1 MEDANKLAGD
11 TGKSALRPPHW
22 LDLVT
27 QISLCGRQMRRMLGE
42 VTLPWNLSD
51 TEFLCLWSC
60 AQGAGNGMAQHDLAV
75 SLGVSAAQMSGLV
88 YDLRDRG
95 LLVLERPARDRRR
108 QQLRITGAGQ
118 LLLHRVLESMTGL
131 LAELDR
137 QVPGDDQHRLH
148 WELSKLNTLAHPPAT
163 GYSSNGPENDRPMRR
178 AS

>member
-1 MEDANKLAGD
+1 MEDANGSAG
-11 TGKSALRPPHW
+11 GERRPEQGPTHW
-22 LDLVT
+22 LELVT
-27 QISLCGRQMRRMLGE
+27 QISLCGRQLRRLLGE

-60 AQGAGNGMAQHDLAV
+60 ARGAGSGVAQHDLAV
-75 SLGVSAAQMSGLV
+75 SLSVSAAQMSGLV

-95 LLVLERPARDRRR
+95 LLDLERPARDRRR

-118 LLLHRVLESMTGL
+118 LLLKRVLESMTGL

-137 QVPGDDQHRLH
+137 QVPRDDQKRLH
-148 WELSKLNTLAHPPAT
+148 EKLLRLNTLAHLQSAGSVSRGPA
-163 GYSSNGPENDRPMRR
+163 EDRPMRR